1 MTPIN
6 QDTQEKIRMNLNG
19 LFVAT
24 LTPFNN
30 DESINFDDMKSLTE
44 FNCSTDVDG
53 LYVGGS
59 TAEAFLLST
68 DERIEALKVTAKDA
82 SKDKKLI
89 AHIGDISTKKSET
102 LARSIAD
109 TRYDAISAVT
119 PFYYPVGFNEL
130 KKHYQDIIQAS
141 GKPMVV
147 YNFPAFAGVNLSG
160 DQIEE
165 LINIEGVVALKQ
177 TSADLYQMEQIT
189 RRNPETTVYNGF
201 DEILVSGLAVGAK
214 GGIGSTYNVQANRI
228 ADIYKAMQNNDVS
241 KATEL
246 QREANIVIDTLVEG
260 GVIPSLK
267 YVLQAKGIIK
277 NANVRRPLNSVSKE
291 SMSKLDQLIEKGLC

>member
-1 MTPIN
+1 
-6 QDTQEKIRMNLNG
+6 MNLDG

-44 FNCSTDVDG
+44 FNCNSSVDG

-68 DERIEALKVTAKDA
+68 EERLEALKATAEYA
-82 SKDKKLI
+82 TKDKKLI
-89 AHIGDISTKKSET
+89 AHIGDIATKKSEK
-102 LARSIAD
+102 LARSIAN
-109 TRYDAISAVT
+109 TRYDAVSAVT
-119 PFYYPVGFNEL
+119 PFYYPVGFNEI
-130 KKHYQDIIQAS
+130 KNHYQDIIQAS
-141 GKPMVV
+141 GKPMIV

-165 LINIEGVVALKQ
+165 LINIEGVIALKQ
-177 TSADLYQMEQIT
+177 TSANLYQMEQIT

-201 DEILVSGLAVGAK
+201 DEILVSGLSVGAK
-214 GGIGSTYNVQANRI
+214 GGIGSTYNIQANRI
-228 ADIYKAMQNNDVS
+228 TEIYQAMLNNDVTQ
-241 KATEL
+241 ATKL
-246 QREANIVIDTLVEG
+246 QREANMVIDTLVEG

-267 YVLQAKGIIK
+267 YILKAKGIIH
-277 NANVRRPLNSVSKE
+277 NAHVRRPLNTVSQE
-291 SMSKLDQLIEKGLC
+291 SMAKLEQLIEKGLC